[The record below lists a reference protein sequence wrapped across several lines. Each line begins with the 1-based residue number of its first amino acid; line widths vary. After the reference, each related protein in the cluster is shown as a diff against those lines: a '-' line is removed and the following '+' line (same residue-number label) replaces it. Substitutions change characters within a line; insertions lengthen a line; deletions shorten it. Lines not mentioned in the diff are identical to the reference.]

1 MKFLTVFLFL
11 LTVNLTAQTV
21 YKTPTG
27 TKYHLSDC
35 RMVKNVSSALSVEKA
50 LKEGFAPCKICEP
63 LFERFLARFQSPRKH
78 RDRIP
83 STVVSQPQKPEHG
96 AREIQVSATI
106 SVSSIYRNRFRI
118 LRSECDIIS

>member
-1 MKFLTVFLFL
+1 MKFLTVFLFF

-63 LFERFLARFQSPRKH
+63 PFRTVSGSVSKPKKSIGTEFPQPLFRNHKNRNTVQDKYKYRQRFLFPAF
-78 RDRIP
+78 
-83 STVVSQPQKPEHG
+83 T
-96 AREIQVSATI
+96 EIGSA
-106 SVSSIYRNRFRI
+106 F
-118 LRSECDIIS
+118 CDLNVT